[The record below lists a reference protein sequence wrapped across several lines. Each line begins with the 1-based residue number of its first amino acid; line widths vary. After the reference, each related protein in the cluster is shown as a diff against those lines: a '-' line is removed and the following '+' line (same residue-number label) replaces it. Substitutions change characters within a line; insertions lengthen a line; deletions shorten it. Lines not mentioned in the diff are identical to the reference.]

1 MVVEMHASNTALEAE
16 LEAVADACFSH
27 LVQNPED
34 LQHFMAETGYGPD
47 TIGQAVGTRGLNL
60 GMIEYFVR
68 SEPLLLALSANAG
81 FAPER
86 VVRLWQR
93 LNPES

>member
-1 MVVEMHASNTALEAE
+1 MRNAEKALENEIAGVAE
-16 LEAVADACFSH
+16 ACFSH
-27 LVQNPED
+27 LVQNPAE
-34 LQHFMAETGYGPD
+34 LQRFMTETGYTAE
-47 TIGQAVGTRGLNL
+47 TIGEAVGSRALAV

-81 FAPER
+81 LDPGR
-86 VVRLWQR
+86 VATLWRR